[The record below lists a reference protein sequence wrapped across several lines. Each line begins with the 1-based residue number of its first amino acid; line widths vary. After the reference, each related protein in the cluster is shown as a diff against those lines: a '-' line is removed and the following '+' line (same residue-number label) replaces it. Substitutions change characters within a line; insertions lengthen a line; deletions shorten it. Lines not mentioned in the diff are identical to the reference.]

1 MSGLKTRLLV
11 GGICLALA
19 ATLGACGGDDD
30 DGGGGSGDSDKSG
43 EPIVIGAAVSKTG
56 LLSFTDTPALAAA
69 EVAIDDINKA
79 GGVDGRKLRLIS
91 ADTKSKR
98 ETSPQVALEL
108 IDQGAEILLVT
119 CDFDYGSPAALA
131 AQSKNIVSMSLCAGE
146 PRFGPEGIGPLAFS
160 AGVATNGEGAAGAQ
174 FASDELDAGS
184 AYLLEDPTIVYDK
197 YWLAAFE
204 DTFKEIGGE
213 IAGKDTFENT
223 DPSIGSQITRIRGL
237 SQEPDVIATCTYP
250 PGGASA
256 VKQIR
261 AAGIDAPI
269 ISCVAMDGDYW
280 TEAVPNLND
289 FYATAY
295 GSLKGDDENED
306 ANKIYEA
313 LTKVGD
319 PPATSH
325 YLEGYTS
332 IELVAEGVEK
342 AGTTDGPELGKA
354 LEGFKGVPVTLGEIT
369 FTERYHVPQDR
380 EVAINEIVD
389 GKSQYLM
396 RLKSD
401 FVPEPRTK

>member
-1 MSGLKTRLLV
+1 MTGTVSDLKVRLLV
-11 GGICLALA
+11 WGIGLALA
-19 ATLGACGGDDD
+19 ATVGACGDDD
-30 DGGGGSGDSDKSG
+30 DGNAGGDKSG
-43 EPIVIGAAVSKTG
+43 TPIVIGAAVSKTG
-56 LLSFTDTPALAAA
+56 LLSFTDQPGLAAA
-69 EVAIDDINKA
+69 EIAITDINKA
-79 GGVDGRKLRLIS
+79 GGVDGRKLKLIS

-108 IDQGAEILLVT
+108 IDQGAEVMLVT

-174 FASDELDAGS
+174 FARDELKAGN

-197 YWLAAFE
+197 YWVAAFE
-204 DTFKEIGGE
+204 DTFKELGGE
-213 IAGKDTFENT
+213 IAGKDTFENS
-223 DPSIGSQITRIRGL
+223 DPSIASQITRIRGL
-237 SQEPDVIATCTYP
+237 SQEPDLIATCTYP

-269 ISCVAMDGDYW
+269 VSCVAMDGDYW

-295 GSLKGDDENED
+295 GSVKGDDENEA
-306 ANKIYEA
+306 ANKIYES
-313 LTKVGD
+313 LTAVGD

-332 IELVAEGVEK
+332 VELIAEGIK
-342 AGTTDGPELGKA
+342 RAGTTDGPKLAKA
-354 LEGFKGVPVTLGEIT
+354 LEAFKGVKVTLGEIT
-369 FTERYHVPQDR
+369 FTSRYHVPQDR
-380 EVAINEIVD
+380 EVAINQIVD
-389 GKSQYLM
+389 GKSQYLT
-396 RLKSD
+396 RLRSE